1 MTTDGQAA
9 ALAHI
14 ATLDEPRRAR
24 MTHLHEVIT
33 AALPDVPIRLFDYQG
48 TVIGYGPYRYA
59 NSAGKVVGDWFS
71 VGLASRKSYV
81 SLFSMGIRDG
91 DYLVNAVHD
100 RFPGTEI
107 GRSCLNIKDATPV
120 DDDAVRDLVTETWA
134 QYRDGQ
140 PPRLPRATPK
150 TKKG

>member
-1 MTTDGQAA
+1 MTTDDRAA
-9 ALAHI
+9 ALALI
-14 ATLDEPRRAR
+14 EALPEPRRSR
-24 MTHLHEVIT
+24 MAHLHEVIT
-33 AALPDVPIRLFDYQG
+33 TALPDAPIRLFPYQG

-59 NSAGKVVGDWFS
+59 NSAGKVVGDWFA

-81 SLFSMGIRDG
+81 SLFSMGLRDG

-107 GRSCLNIKDATPV
+107 GRSCLNLKDATEV

-140 PPRLPRATPK
+140 PPRLPRASGKPK
-150 TKKG
+150 G